1 MGQIVHLSA
10 VSRDFHVNDVGLR
23 LEGSEVRGGI
33 SNKWWDLNSDVGGR
47 MKCKQQ
53 IGLYATR
60 RVRYCHGKSSV
71 RLSVVTLRY
80 RDYIGWNTS
89 KLISWLISLGFL
101 LQRPW
106 MTLKVIMHTAS
117 KHM

>member
-1 MGQIVHLSA
+1 
-10 VSRDFHVNDVGLR
+10 
-23 LEGSEVRGGI
+23 
-33 SNKWWDLNSDVGGR
+33 

-60 RVRYCHGKSSV
+60 WVRYCHGKSSV

-80 RDYIGWNTS
+80 RDYIHVAWNTS

-117 KHM
+117 KHMCVSELTMKIWMKIDPHFQRQSLMP